1 MKKWL
6 FLVVCACVV
15 SFAKADNDKVITF
28 EQLPA
33 AARTF
38 IQRHFPSEKVAFVKA
53 ERDWLDTSY
62 DVHFINGSELEF
74 DKSGEWKELDC
85 RRQAV
90 PEGAV
95 PAAISK
101 FVKESYPDAR
111 IQKIERDRY
120 EYEVRLSN
128 FMEVKFDLS
137 FNVIDI
143 DFDD

>member
-62 DVHFINGSELEF
+62 DVHFIIPTPVF
-74 DKSGEWKELDC
+74 RKSSATAMSTRSVCPTSW
-85 RRQAV
+85 RSSS
-90 PEGAV
+90 
-95 PAAISK
+95 ISP
-101 FVKESYPDAR
+101 ST
-111 IQKIERDRY
+111 
-120 EYEVRLSN
+120 
-128 FMEVKFDLS
+128 
-137 FNVIDI
+137 
-143 DFDD
+143 